1 MKNLLLLLLFAV
13 VTKTAH
19 AQIINTVAGTGVV
32 GLSGDGGPAT
42 LAQISDPLGIA
53 IDATGNVYFSDVSN
67 HNIRKIDA
75 HTGIITTIAGT
86 GIAGYSGDSGP
97 ATLARLNSV
106 RCIAFD
112 TAYNL
117 YLSDMGNGRI
127 RKIST
132 SGVITTI
139 AGSGSVGF
147 GGDGGPATMASLN
160 ETQGVAVDRLGNVFI
175 ADVFNNRVR
184 KIDAISGII
193 TTVAGE
199 GSLAFGGDGGPATN
213 AQLNRPWFVSFDR
226 FSNLYISERGNNRI
240 RKVTPTG
247 TISTIAGTGLFG
259 YSGDGGPATLA
270 LFRFPVSTAHD
281 ANENIIISDYQNH
294 CLRKI
299 DTSGIITTVVGTG
312 IAGFSGDG
320 GPATMAKLNQQSGI
334 AIDREGKIY
343 ICDLINRRIRVVMP
357 FNNQPYFI
365 RGRLQTVDVC
375 GDFTI
380 TDTLLAVV
388 DSDAGQTVTWSPL
401 SLPIHGSVVA
411 DYFTTSTGGL
421 ITPTSLTYTPDIG
434 YIGPDTFKVRVTD
447 GSLSDTTIICVNV
460 HAVPHTSGIT
470 GRDSV
475 CVGATIVLSDTA
487 TGGTW
492 ASTGGVTV
500 AGSAVTGIA
509 PGTATV
515 TYTITN
521 DCGTATATKTITV
534 LPSPDAGSIAGAD
547 TLCPG
552 DTATLIATIPGGSWA
567 SANTAIASISTG
579 GRVQALAT
587 GRDTVRYTITN
598 GYCSATALH
607 YLYVQPLTACNTG
620 IEALQHT
627 TNETMEIAP
636 NPSNGNCTV
645 WLKSPITQ
653 QATLIITNAIGIK
666 VKQVI
671 INTNEPITI
680 ALDQPAGIYYIS
692 VSSASGMYMSKM
704 MVGK

>member
-19 AQIINTVAGTGVV
+19 AQIINTVAGDGGIGYTGDSVLSIAARLAYPLGIALDNANNIYIGDNGNCRIRKINTTTGIITTIAGTGVA
-32 GLSGDGGPAT
+32 GYSGDGGPASN
-42 LAQISDPLGIA
+42 AKINEPHEIA
-53 IDATGNVYFSDVSN
+53 FDIIGNLYFADHRNNCV
-67 HNIRKIDA
+67 RKID
-75 HTGIITTIAGT
+75 TSGIISTIAGT
-86 GIAGYSGDSGP
+86 GIAGYSGD
-97 ATLARLNSV
+97 
-106 RCIAFD
+106 
-112 TAYNL
+112 
-117 YLSDMGNGRI
+117 
-127 RKIST
+127 
-132 SGVITTI
+132 
-139 AGSGSVGF
+139 
-147 GGDGGPATMASLN
+147 GGPATSARIN
-160 ETQGVAVDRLGNVFI
+160 RPWGITTAENKCIYITEELGF
-175 ADVFNNRVR
+175 RVR
-184 KIDAISGII
+184 KIDSFGII
-193 TTVAGE
+193 TTVAGN
-199 GSLAFGGDGGPATN
+199 GIGGLPGDGGLATN
-213 AQLNRPWFVSFDR
+213 GCLIRPMGITTDASG
-226 FSNLYISERGNNRI
+226 NLYIADQSHYRV
-240 RKVTPTG
+240 RKVNSSG
-247 TISTIAGTGLFG
+247 LINSIAGGAIAG
-259 YSGDGGPATLA
+259 YSGDSGPATAA
-270 LFRFPVSTAHD
+270 LLNSPTAV
-281 ANENIIISDYQNH
+281 ALNTAGEVFISDIQNN
-294 CLRKI
+294 CIRKI
-299 DTSGIITTVVGTG
+299 DAAGIITTISGNGTS
-312 IAGFSGDG
+312 GFSGDG
-320 GPATMAKLNQQSGI
+320 GTATAALLYQPGQI
-334 AIDREGKIY
+334 AITSSGAIY
-343 ICDLINRRIRVVMP
+343 FCDAANGRIRIIQ
-357 FNNQPYFI
+357 NNYVPHFTHGVFQSLTACPGTVGIDTQLQAIDANPWQP
-365 RGRLQTVDVC
+365 L
-375 GDFTI
+375 
-380 TDTLLAVV
+380 
-388 DSDAGQTVTWSPL
+388 TWSLVTAPAHGVAMAGYTSL
-401 SLPIHGSVVA
+401 SLGS
-411 DYFTTSTGGL
+411 L
-421 ITPTSLTYTPDIG
+421 LTPAGLTYTPDIG
-434 YIGPDTFKVRVTD
+434 YTGPDTFKVRVTD

-475 CVGATIVLSDTA
+475 CVGATIVLADTA

-534 LPSPDAGSIAGAD
+534 LPSPDAGNVAGAD

-552 DTATLIATIPGGSWA
+552 DTATLIANIPGGSWT
-567 SANTAIASISTG
+567 SANTAIASISAG
-579 GRVQALAT
+579 GRVHALAT

-607 YLYVQPLTACNTG
+607 YLYVQPFTACNTG

-627 TNETMEIAP
+627 TNETIEIAP

-666 VKQVI
+666 VKHAI